1 MKKTTL
7 THRATR
13 MLVLVI
19 VATMLLSLFGCSSNK
34 QTACTHNYYLADYAD
49 ATASANGYKKFTCS
63 NCGNSYQEVVPAKGE
78 AAASDTKETEGA
90 DLTRKKSVNLFDLPV
105 YSDKMGNVVSLSY
118 CSERTDVDGWKHK
131 NCYEICGSKNEE
143 WVRYE
148 LNGKYSTIDGK
159 LFRAG
164 DGNGA
169 GWLEFYDGDDF
180 IAATPKVDKTT
191 TSAEFV
197 IDITGVEYLTVHF
210 CASESGTWMIADQI
224 MLIK

>member
-1 MKKTTL
+1 MKKTRL
-7 THRATR
+7 TQHISRVLLLIISVSL
-13 MLVLVI
+13 MLTFL
-19 VATMLLSLFGCSSNK
+19 GCSSNK
-34 QTACTHNYYLADYAD
+34 QTSCNHNYYLSDYSD

-63 NCGNSYQEVVPAKGE
+63 NCGNTYQEVVPAKGGE
-78 AAASDTKETEGA
+78 SASNNQETEEA
-90 DLTRKKSVNLFDLPV
+90 DLTRKKSVNLFDLPI

-191 TSAEFV
+191 TSTEFE
-197 IDITGVEYLTVHF
+197 IDISGVEYLTVHF